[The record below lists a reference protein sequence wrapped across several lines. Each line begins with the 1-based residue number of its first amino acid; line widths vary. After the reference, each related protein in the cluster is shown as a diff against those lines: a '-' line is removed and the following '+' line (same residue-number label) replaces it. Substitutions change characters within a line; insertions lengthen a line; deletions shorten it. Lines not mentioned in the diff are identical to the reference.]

1 MQVNELGFKDAWARR
16 TTKDFGE
23 GYWEYG
29 ENFLLSLVVCPS
41 TTVFVFSFFVSFD
54 VSSDHVCYE
63 TDFFAPPFYRTWV
76 YTSY

>member
-1 MQVNELGFKDAWARR
+1 MRGWEDAWMFFTSEKPKTGMQVNELGFKGAWARR

-41 TTVFVFSFFVSFD
+41 TTV
-54 VSSDHVCYE
+54 
-63 TDFFAPPFYRTWV
+63 
-76 YTSY
+76 